1 MVTINVKSFQ
11 ANANFGPGLYEMEAC
26 TVTGEEKRPE
36 WRTAGT
42 MAEGRSFL
50 GSAAVGGKVFYILHG
65 HYIIQILGLLFAIGI
80 ASCHNLNRFSS

>member
-1 MVTINVKSFQ
+1 MKSFQ

-50 GSAAVGGKVFYILHG
+50 GSAASGGKVLYKYITSQSLP
-65 HYIIQILGLLFAIGI
+65 LLT
-80 ASCHNLNRFSS
+80 

>member
-1 MVTINVKSFQ
+1 MKSFQ

-50 GSAAVGGKVFYILHG
+50 GSAAVGGKVFYTLHV
-65 HYIIQILGLLFAIGI
+65 HYIIQILGLLNLLLAAIGI